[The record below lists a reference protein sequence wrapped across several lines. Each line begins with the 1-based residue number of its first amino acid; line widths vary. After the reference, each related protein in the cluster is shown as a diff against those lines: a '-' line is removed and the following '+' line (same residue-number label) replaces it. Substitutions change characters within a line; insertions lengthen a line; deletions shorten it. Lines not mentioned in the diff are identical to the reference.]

1 MTMKMQHDFFQGS
14 MKIKVQGKMIE
25 PFLQACVRRGCVIS
39 NIKRVNE
46 HEVIMSIRLSE
57 WKTFRQL
64 RKKYRCKLS
73 ILGGRGLP
81 FYYRK
86 ITQRKALMAAFMLSV
101 VVVFLLAN
109 TLWSIKVEGLTPE
122 LEANVEK
129 KLKTYGVSPGKLTIG
144 MDDPNDIQRKL
155 LDDIPDL
162 LWIGVNKKGTSYQL
176 YGVEKTRHDTNKN
189 LRPSDLVAEKKGMI
203 VKTFIEKGRPLVTV
217 NDVVKKGQKLA
228 TGQLVEDK
236 DILVH
241 AEGEVIAETWYKVD
255 QNLPMTQVLQLTDG
269 LEVREYQL
277 KIGSLTLPIWGWWK
291 GKGSQF
297 RSENEETN
305 WEWFG
310 WRSPIDLKAIHY
322 YEIDSK
328 KYEQSKDKIQKMGI
342 ITARESLNQYLGKEA
357 KVMKEK
363 VLHLRE
369 ENGKVKLILLFK
381 VHENI
386 AVTKYISQGD

>member
-1 MTMKMQHDFFQGS
+1 
-14 MKIKVQGKMIE
+14 
-25 PFLQACVRRGCVIS
+25 
-39 NIKRVNE
+39 
-46 HEVIMSIRLSE
+46 
-57 WKTFRQL
+57 
-64 RKKYRCKLS
+64 
-73 ILGGRGLP
+73 
-81 FYYRK
+81 
-86 ITQRKALMAAFMLSV
+86 
-101 VVVFLLAN
+101 
-109 TLWSIKVEGLTPE
+109 
-122 LEANVEK
+122 
-129 KLKTYGVSPGKLTIG
+129 
-144 MDDPNDIQRKL
+144 
-155 LDDIPDL
+155 
-162 LWIGVNKKGTSYQL
+162 
-176 YGVEKTRHDTNKN
+176 
-189 LRPSDLVAEKKGMI
+189 
-203 VKTFIEKGRPLVTV
+203 
-217 NDVVKKGQKLA
+217 
-228 TGQLVEDK
+228 
-236 DILVH
+236 
-241 AEGEVIAETWYKVD
+241 
-255 QNLPMTQVLQLTDG
+255 MTQVLQLTDG

>member
-1 MTMKMQHDFFQGS
+1 MSMKMQHNFFQGS
-14 MKIKVQGKMIE
+14 MRIKVEGKMIE

-39 NIKRVNE
+39 NIKRIKENE
-46 HEVIMSIRLSE
+46 AVMTIRLSE

-64 RKKYRCKLS
+64 RKKYRCKISL
-73 ILGGRGLP
+73 LGGKGLP
-81 FYYRK
+81 FFYRK
-86 ITQRKALMAAFMLSV
+86 ITQRTALMAAFLLSLI
-101 VVVFLLAN
+101 VVFLLAN

-129 KLKTYGVSPGKLTIG
+129 KLQSYGVSPGKLTIG

-162 LWIGVNKKGTSYQL
+162 LWVGVNKKGTSYHL

-189 LRPSDLVAEKKGMI
+189 LRPADLVAEKKGMI
-203 VKTFIEKGRPLVTV
+203 VKTFIKKGRPLVAV

-228 TGQLVEDK
+228 AGKLVEDK

-241 AEGEVIAETWYKVD
+241 TEGEVIAETWYKVD
-255 QNLPMTQVLQLTDG
+255 QNLPTTQVLQLTDG
-269 LEVREYQL
+269 VEIKEYHL
-277 KIGSLTLPIWGWWK
+277 TVGSLTIPLWGWWK
-291 GKGSQF
+291 NED
-297 RSENEETN
+297 SEYRHETKETN
-305 WEWFG
+305 WEWLG
-310 WRSPIDLKAIHY
+310 WKSPVDLKTTRYYKIDL
-322 YEIDSK
+322 K
-328 KYEQSKDKIQKMGI
+328 KYEQSKDKIQKLGI
-342 ITARESLNQYLGKEA
+342 LTARESLSQYLGKEA
-357 KVMKEK
+357 EVMKEK

>member
-1 MTMKMQHDFFQGS
+1 MKMQHDFFQGS
-14 MKIKVQGKMIE
+14 MRIKVEGKMIE

-39 NIKRVNE
+39 NIKRVE
-46 HEVIMSIRLSE
+46 AHEAVMTIRLSE

-64 RKKYRCKLS
+64 RKKYRCKIS
-73 ILGGRGLP
+73 ILEGKGLP

-86 ITQRKALMAAFMLSV
+86 ITERTALMAAFLISII
-101 VVVFLLAN
+101 VVFLLAN

-122 LEANVEK
+122 LEAKVEK
-129 KLKTYGVSPGKLTIG
+129 QLQSYGVSPGKLTIG

-162 LWIGVNKKGTSYQL
+162 LWVGVNKKGTSYQL
-176 YGVEKTRHDTNKN
+176 YGVEKTRHDTDKN
-189 LRPSDLVAEKKGMI
+189 LRPADLVAEKKGMI
-203 VKTFIEKGRPLVTV
+203 VKTFIKKGRPLVAV

-228 TGQLVEDK
+228 AGQLVEDK

-241 AEGEVIAETWYKVD
+241 TEGEVIAETWYKVD

-269 LEVREYQL
+269 VEIKEYQL
-277 KIGSLTLPIWGWWK
+277 KIGSLTLPLWGWWK
-291 GKGSQF
+291 NEDSKY

-310 WRSPIDLKAIHY
+310 WKLPIDVKAIHHY
-322 YEIDSK
+322 KIDQK
-328 KYEQSKDKIQKMGI
+328 KYDQSKDKIQKMGI

-357 KVMKEK
+357 EIMKEK